1 MSSMVKIL
9 RFNTLISFL
18 LFSWFFSVT
27 KRSLKLTLC
36 NSWHLLCFSYDSRV
50 RLKSYLLMQIQFNRV
65 NVWIDLIMN
74 FLCFT
79 RYLIRRV
86 KEVIEMCFIVGL

>member
-1 MSSMVKIL
+1 
-9 RFNTLISFL
+9 
-18 LFSWFFSVT
+18 
-27 KRSLKLTLC
+27 
-36 NSWHLLCFSYDSRV
+36 
-50 RLKSYLLMQIQFNRV
+50 MQIQFNRV

-86 KEVIEMCFIVGL
+86 KEVFEMCFIVGL